1 MQTSTPVAA
10 TNTIWVINLSIG
22 LAVVGAMFL
31 VYGAIMTTPVLYG
44 SLLSLH
50 ASILGIPAGAD
61 LAVVAATLPHIP
73 QSVFLAGCFLIVEG
87 ACLDVC
93 RRLRNL
99 HKA

>member
-1 MQTSTPVAA
+1 METSTHTTVP
-10 TNTIWVINLSIG
+10 NTIWIIHISVG

-31 VYGAIMTTPVLYG
+31 VYGAVMTTPVLYG

-50 ASILGIPAGAD
+50 ASILGGPTPAD
-61 LAVVAATLPHIP
+61 LAAVTANLPHIP

-93 RRLRNL
+93 RRLRML
-99 HKA
+99 QHS